1 MNRKLYCVGFTILP
15 LLALHA
21 QRYDPST
28 FPLPNHF
35 LPLHTGQQMVVRIPV
50 SLGSLG
56 DAVIES
62 ERNTTGH
69 VVCGAT
75 GNCPTSLCFRWHR
88 RQHRIDLGSGWAYAI
103 VRTQRHFPDIVIMAN
118 LSAESGQA
126 TRFGFIDGA
135 YVETGSDYVE
145 LKEGKANSLA
155 SDAWVVR
162 P

>member
-1 MNRKLYCVGFTILP
+1 MNRKLYCVGFTIMP

-62 ERNTTGH
+62 ERNTT
-69 VVCGAT
+69 
-75 GNCPTSLCFRWHR
+75 
-88 RQHRIDLGSGWAYAI
+88 WACRLWSDWKLPHI
-103 VRTQRHFPDIVIMAN
+103 TVLSMAWSPAPN
-118 LSAESGQA
+118 
-126 TRFGFIDGA
+126 
-135 YVETGSDYVE
+135 
-145 LKEGKANSLA
+145 
-155 SDAWVVR
+155 
-162 P
+162 